1 MKILIAVDGSE
12 YTKKAVQY
20 LIEHK
25 EVFGGKPELT
35 CIHVSLTLPP
45 RAASAVGKEMVQSYY
60 ADETKTASD
69 AALKKLAKAGMPAKL
84 MAKVGHP
91 GDEIAK
97 AAEKGAFDMIIMG
110 SHGHGTFKNLVMGS
124 VATKVL
130 AQCRVPVLLIR

>member
-12 YTKKAVQY
+12 YTKKAVDY

-25 EVFGGKPELT
+25 AVFGDQPELS

-45 RAASAVGKEMVQSYY
+45 RAASAVGKEMVQAYY
-60 ADETKTASD
+60 ADETKAASD
-69 AALKKLAKAGMPAKL
+69 TALKKLAKAGMTAKL
-84 MAKVGHP
+84 IAKVGHP

-97 AAEKGAFDMIIMG
+97 AAEKGKFDMVIMG
-110 SHGHGTFKNLVMGS
+110 SHGHGTFKNLIMGS

-130 AQCRVPVLLIR
+130 ANCQVPVLLIR